1 VNGGLVKGSLKDLA
15 ARIDPS
21 RNEFELDV
29 DREAWV
35 RVILME
41 LKPEQIVIRV
51 SIEGSRMVTL
61 GDPHR

>member
-1 VNGGLVKGSLKDLA
+1 LRDLVVQV
-15 ARIDPS
+15 DPS

-29 DREAWV
+29 NREAWM
-35 RVILME
+35 RIILME

-51 SIEGSRMVTL
+51 SVEGFRMVIL